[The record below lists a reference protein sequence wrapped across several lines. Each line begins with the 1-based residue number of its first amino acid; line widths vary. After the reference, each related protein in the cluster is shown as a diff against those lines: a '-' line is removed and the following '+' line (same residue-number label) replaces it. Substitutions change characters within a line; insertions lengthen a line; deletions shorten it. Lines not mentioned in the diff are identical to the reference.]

1 MNPTDNIKDKGI
13 VGNLIDFIMTLLF
26 GENPKLNAISIGAAV
41 LGVALVGVGFYLLVL
56 ALIDFLR
63 GKRDESKKHAI
74 AGLSFFAIGAV
85 VLTLI
90 SVYYNAVVNRYGG
103 Q

>member
-26 GENPKLNAISIGAAV
+26 GENPKLNAISIGATV

-63 GKRDESKKHAI
+63 EKETNQRNMRLLVCHSSPLAQ
-74 AGLSFFAIGAV
+74 L
-85 VLTLI
+85 
-90 SVYYNAVVNRYGG
+90 Y
-103 Q
+103 